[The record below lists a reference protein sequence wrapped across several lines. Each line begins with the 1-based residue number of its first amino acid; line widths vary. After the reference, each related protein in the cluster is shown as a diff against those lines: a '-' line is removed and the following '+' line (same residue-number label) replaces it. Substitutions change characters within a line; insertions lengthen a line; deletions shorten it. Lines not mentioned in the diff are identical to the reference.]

1 MRRPVTP
8 AQAWA
13 ALAPVQL
20 GETDDPR
27 GERAVDRVAQ
37 GLAVDELQPCRRE
50 RDERRSQQRR
60 GAGAAERWDRVEQ
73 RLAR

>member
-1 MRRPVTP
+1 MTP

-60 GAGAAERWDRVEQ
+60 GECR
-73 RLAR
+73 ARQFFVKSQHTEILSS